1 MGSKKTGKWLAALRD
16 DDPVMRRE
24 AARKLGRRGN
34 REAVR
39 PLCDALQDE
48 NWRVRSNAA
57 RSLGIIGDPWAV
69 EPLIAALDDRMT
81 TVRREAARALGSI
94 RDIHAV
100 HALCNALGDRKAS
113 VRENAT
119 FALQQMGVAIVPA
132 LCQHLDDSNALVR
145 YHATLALCALYESER
160 RTVTDRILTDRHLT
174 PRQRWQGLEAIRAAR
189 PSRFSLGWIRDVHQF
204 CQEIQRQAEA
214 EGRTDRA
221 VYRGAL
227 QVLEYITLA
236 RPVQRDFVAERESL
250 LRAAQAYSPDADA
263 ADTLLRG
270 AQREEAPG
278 TPGTARRAGLWASLL
293 ARLRGSP

>member
-1 MGSKKTGKWLAALRD
+1 MGSKKIGKWLAALRD
-16 DDPVMRRE
+16 DEPAMRRD

-81 TVRREAARALGSI
+81 TVRREAAKALGNI
-94 RDIHAV
+94 KDMHAV
-100 HALCNALGDRKAS
+100 HALCNALGDPKAS

-132 LCQHLDDSNALVR
+132 LCQHLDDSNAFAR
-145 YHATLALCALYESER
+145 YHATLALCALYESDR

-189 PSRFSLGWIRDVHQF
+189 PSRFSLGWIRDVHSF
-204 CQEIQRQAEA
+204 CEEIRRQGEA
-214 EGRTDRA
+214 EGRTSQA
-221 VYRGAL
+221 LYRGAV

-236 RPVQRDFVAERESL
+236 RPVQRDFATERESL
-250 LRAAQAYSPDADA
+250 LRAAPAGPADTDA
-263 ADTLLRG
+263 AATLLRG
-270 AQREEAPG
+270 AQHAEAQGPSG
-278 TPGTARRAGLWASLL
+278 MARRTGLWAALL
-293 ARLRGSP
+293 ARLRGSQ